1 MLIAKDGELG
11 PSGGC
16 RIGFGRLVN
25 STCLAAFVLPKLP
38 GSVSLKSASAR
49 SSEVRLL
56 TYVRKKLLGGKA
68 A

>member
-1 MLIAKDGELG
+1 MGAAAQDSGAWLIPL
-11 PSGGC
+11 
-16 RIGFGRLVN
+16 
-25 STCLAAFVLPKLP
+25 CLAAFVPPKLP

-56 TYVRKKLLGGKA
+56 TYARKKLLGGKA